1 VHWPQLPVLMV
12 TGYAES
18 TVMKNEKL
26 PARMEIL
33 TKPFAMNALL
43 DKVGGLLAA
52 AASGAEAGPEAREM
66 A

>member
-1 VHWPQLPVLMV
+1 V

-26 PARMEIL
+26 PAQMEIL
-33 TKPFAMNALL
+33 TKPFAMNALV
-43 DKVGGLLAA
+43 DKVGGMLAA
-52 AASGAEAGPEAREM
+52 AASAVEAGPQTREL